1 MLRQNSW
8 SRLSASLE
16 HQLADDFGTADGG
29 GGGGDDEGSDS
40 DGVET

>member
-1 MLRQNSW
+1 MEADFGLGLGMLRQNSW

-29 GGGGDDEGSDS
+29 GGREL
-40 DGVET
+40 